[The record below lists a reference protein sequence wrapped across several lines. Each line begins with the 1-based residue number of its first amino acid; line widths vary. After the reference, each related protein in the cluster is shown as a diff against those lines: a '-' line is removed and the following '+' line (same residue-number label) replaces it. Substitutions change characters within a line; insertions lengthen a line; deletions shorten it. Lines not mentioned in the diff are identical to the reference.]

1 MLRRFEAKYGYH
13 QRRALERA
21 LFLLAAAAVAVVVWA
36 ATGAGQEGEHV
47 RCPSDYTT
55 TIVDRNGDVR
65 CVPPK

>member
-1 MLRRFEAKYGYH
+1 
-13 QRRALERA
+13 
-21 LFLLAAAAVAVVVWA
+21 LLAAAAVAVVVWA